1 MAMTIRNDSGS
12 MMALGQLKKND
23 SSLEKQLK
31 KVSSGMRTNSA
42 GDDASGYSI
51 SERMRTMIRALG
63 QDIQNTKNGKDLVA
77 VAEGGMKEILNNLRE
92 MKAMAIN
99 SANDH
104 NTDFDRETLEKEFA
118 SRKETITDIAA
129 STNYNGRLLL
139 TGDYALH
146 SMGSSS
152 SSNTSPS
159 VGYALTGGF
168 QPAFNSCSPS
178 TPLIS
183 NAGSG
188 VPVASS
194 FKGPLAGTW
203 NYWKETGQSMPT
215 GSGQNQQIAVSLDF
229 SGLNV
234 NYPSDLDGAGFSILC
249 GKCSQYIDIIFDAGT
264 NTTTYTSSPAQKTGV
279 ASSRLA
285 RAFTIGIQ
293 NVTNG
298 ADLSKAIFDGINSVQ
313 SQIPVINYGFKD
325 WISSNPIDTN
335 ASNILIDTAHYLRM
349 AEINGNYYYLKDND
363 GCEMQFINN
372 VYGGQSNNS
381 SGGMGAD
388 FGAPLIIHTGTK
400 ANQHQRIFINSM
412 YPKDMKMNF
421 QAPSLEE
428 AHVTPFEAAL
438 EALGILDNAVEYT
451 LNEITRMGAYRM
463 CLGQTED
470 NLVTN
475 EENTQAAESIIRDAD
490 MAKEM
495 TDYAKAN
502 ILTQS
507 AQAVLAQAN
516 QNSSN
521 VLNLLK

>member
-1 MAMTIRNDSGS
+1 MH
-12 MMALGQLKKND
+12 Q
-23 SSLEKQLK
+23 
-31 KVSSGMRTNSA
+31 
-42 GDDASGYSI
+42 I
-51 SERMRTMIRALG
+51 S
-63 QDIQNTKNGKDLVA
+63 
-77 VAEGGMKEILNNLRE
+77 
-92 MKAMAIN
+92 
-99 SANDH
+99 
-104 NTDFDRETLEKEFA
+104 
-118 SRKETITDIAA
+118 
-129 STNYNGRLLL
+129 Y
-139 TGDYALH
+139 
-146 SMGSSS
+146 
-152 SSNTSPS
+152 
-159 VGYALTGGF
+159 
-168 QPAFNSCSPS
+168 
-178 TPLIS
+178 
-183 NAGSG
+183 
-188 VPVASS
+188 
-194 FKGPLAGTW
+194 
-203 NYWKETGQSMPT
+203 
-215 GSGQNQQIAVSLDF
+215 
-229 SGLNV
+229 
-234 NYPSDLDGAGFSILC
+234 
-249 GKCSQYIDIIFDAGT
+249 
-264 NTTTYTSSPAQKTGV
+264 
-279 ASSRLA
+279 
-285 RAFTIGIQ
+285 
-293 NVTNG
+293 
-298 ADLSKAIFDGINSVQ
+298 
-313 SQIPVINYGFKD
+313 
-325 WISSNPIDTN
+325 
-335 ASNILIDTAHYLRM
+335 IDTAHYLRM